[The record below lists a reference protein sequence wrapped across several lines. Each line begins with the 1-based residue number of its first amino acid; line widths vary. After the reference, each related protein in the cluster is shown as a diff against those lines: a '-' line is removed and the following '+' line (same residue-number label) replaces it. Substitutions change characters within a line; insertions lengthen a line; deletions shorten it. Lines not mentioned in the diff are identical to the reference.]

1 MSNQFTVTKIDP
13 PLADEDSSS
22 EVWPAELQDDLGF
35 VMELDFHVEEKEP
48 YIEVLSPPPEP
59 ENQS

>member
-1 MSNQFTVTKIDP
+1 M
-13 PLADEDSSS
+13 PLPDEDSS

-35 VMELDFHVEEKEP
+35 VMELDFEIEDQKDP